1 MGAFFMPERGI
12 GLKYS
17 HTWIK
22 EKSIKIIALGDIHL
36 GSPQSKVLE
45 VAKLI
50 EKSDDKTYFIFVGD
64 VIDNAII
71 DSVSNVYEQTQSPQ
85 KALSGFAELLKLTK
99 GRTLAV
105 VSGNHE
111 ERTRRRVGVDLLEV
125 VCSDL
130 SVPYE
135 NDIFALDVSVGN
147 GKSGRGSAGRSSY
160 SIVIGHG
167 YTAARTTGGKI
178 TANGR
183 IIDVI
188 SNADIY
194 ITGHTH
200 QPSIVKTSRFEIDS
214 RNKKLMR
221 REMYLITIPAW
232 LGYEKYA
239 ARKFMHPGALG
250 VIEIELSGAN
260 RYKHIEVRIR

>member
-1 MGAFFMPERGI
+1 MGPFLMPERGI
-12 GLKYS
+12 ELKYE

-22 EKSIKIIALGDIHL
+22 KKEIKIIALGDIHI
-36 GSPQSKVLE
+36 GSPQSKVDE
-45 VAKLI
+45 VIKLI
-50 EKSDDKTYFIFVGD
+50 KSSDKNTYFIFVGD
-64 VIDNAII
+64 VLDNAII
-71 DSVSNVYEQTQSPQ
+71 DSVSNVYEQTQNPQ
-85 KALSGFAELLKLTK
+85 QALQGFSELLRLTN

-111 ERTRRRVGVDLLEV
+111 ERTRRKVGVDLLEV
-125 VCSDL
+125 VCTDFGI
-130 SVPYE
+130 PYE
-135 NDIFALDVSVGN
+135 NDIFVLDVSVGD
-147 GKSGRGSAGRSSY
+147 GKNGRGSAKRSNY

-167 YTAARTTGGKI
+167 YSAARTTGGKI

-200 QPSIVKTSRFEIDS
+200 QPSVVKTSRFEIDG
-214 RNKKLMR
+214 RNKKIMQ
-221 REMYLITIPAW
+221 REMYLVTIPAW

-239 ARKFMHPGALG
+239 ARKFMHPSAFG
-250 VIEIELSGAN
+250 VIEIDLSGTD
-260 RYKHIEVRIR
+260 KQIEIKVR

>member
-1 MGAFFMPERGI
+1 
-12 GLKYS
+12 LKYT

-22 EKSIKIIALGDIHL
+22 EKAIKLIALGDIHI
-36 GSPQSKVLE
+36 GSPQSKVDE
-45 VAKLI
+45 VVKLI
-50 EKSDDKTYFIFVGD
+50 KNADKSTYFIFVGD

-71 DSVSNVYEQTQSPQ
+71 DSVSNVYEQTQNPQ
-85 KALSGFAELLKLTK
+85 RALNGFSELLKLTNGK
-99 GRTLAV
+99 TLAV

-111 ERTRRRVGVDLLEV
+111 ERTRKKVGVDLLEV
-125 VCSDL
+125 VCNDL
-130 SVPYE
+130 GVPYE
-135 NDIFALDVSVGN
+135 NDIFVLDISVGD
-147 GKSGRGSAGRSSY
+147 GKQDRGSARRSNY
-160 SIVIGHG
+160 SIVVGHG
-167 YTAARTTGGKI
+167 YSGARTTGGKI

-200 QPSIVKTSRFEIDS
+200 QPSVVKTSRFEIDS
-214 RNKKLMR
+214 RNKKLMQ

-239 ARKFMHPGALG
+239 ARKFMHPSALG
-250 VIEIELSGAN
+250 VIEIDLSGTD
-260 RYKHIEVRIR
+260 KQIEVRVR